1 MLGAIIGDIVG
12 SRFEFN
18 NHLSTDFELFTEKCG
33 FTDDTICTIAVAD
46 ALIKNIPFADSL
58 HTWCRKYP
66 FPKGC
71 YGGNFARWVQSDNP
85 QPYHSFGNGSAMRV
99 SACGWF
105 ADSRQEALDKAQQS
119 ALCTHNHP
127 EGIRGAVC
135 VADCIY
141 LARMGQSKEAI
152 RNSVT
157 TIYGYKLNTSCDV
170 IRRTNTFNETCQVT
184 VPQAII
190 CFLESSDFESAIR
203 LAVSIGGDTDTIAA
217 ITGSIAEAYYPSI
230 PQAMTEAVYSYLPD
244 EMIKVL
250 KWYQYFYSTGKW
262 KDL

>member
-1 MLGAIIGDIVG
+1 MLGAMIGDIVG

-18 NHLSTDFELFTEKCG
+18 NHLSMDFELFTADCD
-33 FTDDTICTIAVAD
+33 FTDDTICTIA
-46 ALIKNIPFADSL
+46 FADSL
-58 HTWCRKYP
+58 HAWCRKYP
-66 FPKGC
+66 FPKGG

-105 ADSRQEALDKAQQS
+105 ADSPQEAQEKARQS

-141 LARMGQSKEAI
+141 HARTGSSKQAISDLIKTSYGYSLDTTCDAI
-152 RNSVT
+152 R
-157 TIYGYKLNTSCDV
+157 K
-170 IRRTNTFNETCQVT
+170 TNRFNETCQVT

-203 LAVSIGGDTDTIAA
+203 LAVSIGGDSDTIAA
-217 ITGSIAEAYYPSI
+217 ITGSIAEAYYQTI
-230 PQAMTEAVYSYLPD
+230 PDDIKKMAYTYLPD
-244 EMIKVL
+244 EMMDVF
-250 KWYQYFYSTGKW
+250 KWCSYFYHTGKW

>member
-18 NHLSTDFELFTEKCG
+18 NHLSTDFELFTTDCG

-46 ALIKNIPFADSL
+46 ALVRNIPFADSL
-58 HTWCRKYP
+58 HAWCRKYP
-66 FPKGC
+66 YPKGG

-99 SACGWF
+99 SPCAWF
-105 ADSRQEALDKAQQS
+105 SNDPDKIQEAARQS
-119 ALCTHNHP
+119 AECTHNHP

-141 LARMGQSKEAI
+141 YAQVASKETIREMVTSHYGYNLDTTCEAI
-152 RNSVT
+152 R
-157 TIYGYKLNTSCDV
+157 K
-170 IRRTNTFNETCQVT
+170 TNRFNETCQVT

-190 CFLESSDFESAIR
+190 CFLESTDFEHAIR

-217 ITGSIAEAYYPSI
+217 ITGSIAEAYYQTI
-230 PQAMTEAVYSYLPD
+230 PDDIRKTALTYLPD
-244 EMIKVL
+244 EMIEVL
-250 KWYQYFYSTGKW
+250 KCFAYFYHNGKW
-262 KDL
+262 IDL